1 MFETT
6 IPEEILTVKSMSSQ
20 QKRQMARQKRTVEPD
35 GDSDEEAQQL
45 IDEVEAENEQ
55 ELTTPATSVGM
66 S

>member
-1 MFETT
+1 M
-6 IPEEILTVKSMSSQ
+6 KSMSSQ